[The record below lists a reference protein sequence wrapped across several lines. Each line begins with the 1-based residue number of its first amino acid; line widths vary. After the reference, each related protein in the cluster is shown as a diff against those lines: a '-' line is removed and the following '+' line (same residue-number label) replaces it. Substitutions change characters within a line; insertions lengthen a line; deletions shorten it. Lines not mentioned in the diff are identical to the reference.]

1 MVNASHDRF
10 EPKLRIRASG
20 MNGSGYA
27 IPTRP
32 QADGKPLKVP
42 GVTTVLKALS
52 NDGIVA
58 WSVDQTA
65 HYAVNNVDQL
75 LNRTKEQ
82 GFRFLR
88 YYSKRKVD
96 FDDPE
101 VDIHNAYEGVLND
114 LANIGTLIHD
124 AVAYELVGE
133 FGPDFT
139 RDEQVEAFEAFLEWQ
154 SQHDIEVVL
163 VEATVFNP
171 EIQAAGTLDYYLII
185 DGESWLLDGKS
196 SRAVRESH
204 KAQAA
209 ALYNAPIRM
218 AQVDA
223 DDPEGVEYDTKQW
236 GKTYWKEVPM
246 PVPDRVGFLHF
257 RPNDW
262 DKDGNLIPAFCHLV
276 EMHPDELE
284 PAYEIFKG
292 ALMAAKGKQKL
303 KKIEKENS

>member
-1 MVNASHDRF
+1 MA
-10 EPKLRIRASG
+10 ASG
-20 MNGSGYA
+20 LGGSGYA
-27 IPTRP
+27 VPTRP
-32 QADGKPLKVP
+32 LESGKPLKVP
-42 GVTTVLKALS
+42 GVTTVLRALS
-52 NDGIVA
+52 NDGIVQ

-65 HYAVNNVDQL
+65 HYAVDNIDQL

-82 GFRFLR
+82 GFNFLR
-88 YYSKRKVD
+88 YYPKRKVD
-96 FDDPE
+96 FDDPS

-114 LANIGTLIHD
+114 LADIGTLIHD

-139 RDEQVEAFEAFLEWQ
+139 RDEQVEAFEAFLDWLAE
-154 SQHDIEVVL
+154 HEVEVVL

-171 EIQAAGTLDYYLII
+171 EFGYAGTLDYFLRI
-185 DGESWLLDGKS
+185 DGELWLLDGKS

-218 AQVDA
+218 VQTTE
-223 DDPEGVEYDTKQW
+223 DDPAGFLYDTKKW
-236 GKTYWKEVPM
+236 GKTYWREEAM

-262 DKDGNLIPAFCHLV
+262 DKNGTLIPAFCHLV
-276 EMHPDELE
+276 EMDPREMD
-284 PAYEIFKG
+284 PAFDIFKG
-292 ALMAAKGKQKL
+292 ALLAAKGKQTL